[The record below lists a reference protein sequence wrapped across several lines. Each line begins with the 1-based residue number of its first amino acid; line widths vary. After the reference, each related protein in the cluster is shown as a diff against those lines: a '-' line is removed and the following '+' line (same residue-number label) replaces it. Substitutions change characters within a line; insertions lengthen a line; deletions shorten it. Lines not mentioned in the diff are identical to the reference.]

1 MNAYGAEEVETIEQ
15 IAIQVAGAVANQ
27 QLYRRSIELGQER
40 ERSIRLEAERSR
52 LEGANEAKNEFL
64 NLLSHELK
72 TPLTSIIAFADLLA
86 RSGDDNFSDRQVQHL
101 GVIQR
106 NAWHLDSL
114 IQDLVDVS
122 RIERGMIEIITE
134 DSDLSALVTGVL
146 EGQIPKIEE
155 MGQTINFDAPE
166 SAIRANVDR
175 QRVVQIV
182 SNLVSNASKYSP
194 AGTMISVVVG
204 SNGPMA
210 FVRVEDE
217 GPGIP
222 EDDLVTVFD
231 LFHRVDNEV
240 TRQVPGTGQG
250 LYLVRQLVELHG
262 GQVTISSRNE
272 TTEKTGTTITVEFP
286 LV

>member
-1 MNAYGAEEVETIEQ
+1 M
-15 IAIQVAGAVANQ
+15 
-27 QLYRRSIELGQER
+27 
-40 ERSIRLEAERSR
+40 
-52 LEGANEAKNEFL
+52 
-64 NLLSHELK
+64 
-72 TPLTSIIAFADLLA
+72 LA

>member
-1 MNAYGAEEVETIEQ
+1 MIEQ
-15 IAIQVAGAVANQ
+15 IASQVAGAVANQ
-27 QLYRRSIELGQER
+27 QLYRRSLELGQER

-72 TPLTSIIAFADLLA
+72 TPLTSIIAFADLLT
-86 RSGDDNFSDRQVQHL
+86 RSGGDNFSDRQLQHL

-134 DSDLSALVTGVL
+134 DFDLSALVADVL

-155 MGQTINFDAPE
+155 LGQVINFVAPE
-166 SAIRANVDR
+166 SDIRANVDR

-194 AGTMISVVVG
+194 AQTTISVAVG
-204 SNGPMA
+204 SNGEMA
-210 FVRVEDE
+210 FVKVGDE

-222 EDDLVTVFD
+222 AEDLELVFD

-240 TRQVPGTGQG
+240 TRLVPGTGQG
-250 LYLVRQLVELHG
+250 LFLVKQLVELHG
-262 GQVTISSRNE
+262 GEVSITSESDAAG
-272 TTEKTGTTITVEFP
+272 KTGTTITVELP